1 MPAEPHQISKKS
13 IKEARNLKRERKRM
27 LTSYLANE
35 GKPKD
40 KQKKYTPKLSSE
52 TFTSLLLG
60 ASTSAEKSESEKKP
74 ETVTVSI
81 RGKER
86 EDVASIQTNPVLQWT
101 ENPRQAITAKALRE
115 LLLCIF
121 AGGKQPAFATVKN
134 ISSVVVLF
142 IDSFGLHEFKQ
153 ARGQMPFLVSMEEH
167 SVVLRA
173 PGTKHEISSFS
184 SEMLSLPETQS
195 KSNPSEP
202 IPRMLNPEY
211 LVLTAEEL
219 EANDYP
225 GFVPDD
231 TAFNK
236 KWKKKDEA
244 AITPEMRERA
254 IPLPDYVTTR
264 ANGLKISGDARPR
277 IVALDCE
284 MCSTCIGLELA
295 RISMVEEDGSVLID
309 DFALP
314 SNPILD
320 YNTKFSGITEEIL
333 KDVKTTVCHLSSYL
347 TCSTVYSVS
356 FSSGTCQKMNLRPNL
371 QPSSHVDPCR
381 ANES

>member
-1 MPAEPHQISKKS
+1 MPAEPNQISKKS
-13 IKEARNLKRERKRM
+13 MKEARKLKRERKRM
-27 LTSYLANE
+27 LTAFLKDG
-35 GKPKD
+35 GKAKD
-40 KQKKYTPKLSSE
+40 KEKKHTPKLSIE

-60 ASTSAEKSESEKKP
+60 GSTSAAEPESEKKLEN
-74 ETVTVSI
+74 ETVRR

-86 EDVASIQTNPVLQWT
+86 EDVASTQTKVLQWT
-101 ENPRQAITAKALRE
+101 ENPRQSVTAKALRE

-121 AGGKQPAFATVKN
+121 AGGKQPAFVTVKN

-153 ARGQMPFLVSMEEH
+153 ARLEMPFLASMEEH

-173 PGTKHEISSFS
+173 PGSKHEVSSFS
-184 SEMLSLPETQS
+184 SEMLSLPEIRS
-195 KSNPSEP
+195 KPNPSELVER
-202 IPRMLNPEY
+202 IMNPEY
-211 LVLTAEEL
+211 LILTAEEL

-225 GFVPDD
+225 GFVSDD

-236 KWKKKDEA
+236 KWKKKDEP
-244 AITPEMRERA
+244 AISQEMLEKA

-264 ANGLKISGDARPR
+264 TKDLKIGADARAR
-277 IVALDCE
+277 IVAMDCE

-295 RISMVEEDGSVLID
+295 RISMVEEDGRVLMD

-314 SNPILD
+314 INPVLD

-333 KDVKTTVCHLSSYL
+333 KDVKTTVCHLSSFL
-347 TCSTVYSVS
+347 
-356 FSSGTCQKMNLRPNL
+356 FW
-371 QPSSHVDPCR
+371 
-381 ANES
+381 